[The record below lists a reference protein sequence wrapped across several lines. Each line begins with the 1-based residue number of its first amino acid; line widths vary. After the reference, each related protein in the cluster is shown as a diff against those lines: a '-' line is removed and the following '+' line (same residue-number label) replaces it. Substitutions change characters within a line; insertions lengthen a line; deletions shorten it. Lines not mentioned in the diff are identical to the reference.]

1 MKKITL
7 LMVAIATL
15 VSGAAFADQVTDNL
29 KEKLKAVIPNE
40 SPKSITKTP
49 IPGLYEANY
58 GMQIYYIS
66 EDGNYIV
73 DGEIINLATRTSLTS
88 SSISSAR
95 KDRIASMPSDQTIVF
110 PAKGDTK
117 HVITVFTDIDCGYC
131 RKLHNQMAEY
141 NDLGIEVRYMMFPR
155 AGLQSESYNKAVS
168 SWCATDQQNE
178 LTKAKN
184 GKEITMS
191 ECNNPVAAQYLLG
204 QEVGVTGTPAIVTE
218 DGQIIPGYRKP
229 TDMLQ
234 ALNQLA
240 AAQ

>member
-7 LMVAIATL
+7 LIVAIATL
-15 VSGAAFADQVTDNL
+15 VSSAAFADEVTDKL
-29 KEKLKAVIPNE
+29 KQKLKAVIPNE
-40 SPKSITKTP
+40 APKSITKTP

-88 SSISSAR
+88 SSISGAR
-95 KDRIASMPSDQTIVF
+95 KDKIASMPADQTIVF

-141 NDLGIEVRYMMFPR
+141 NDLGIEVRYMLFPR
-155 AGLQSESYNKAVS
+155 AGLQSDSYDKAVS
-168 SWCATDQQNE
+168 SWCATDQQSE

-204 QEVGVTGTPAIVTE
+204 QEVGVTGTPAIITE

>member
-7 LMVAIATL
+7 ILVAIALLT
-15 VSGAAFADQVTDNL
+15 SGAVFADEVTDKL
-29 KEKLKAVIPNE
+29 KEKLKTIIPNDT
-40 SPKSITKTP
+40 PKSISKTP

-66 EDGNYIV
+66 EDGNYVV
-73 DGEIINLATRTSLTS
+73 DGEIINLVTRTSLTS
-88 SSISSAR
+88 NSISSAR
-95 KDRIASMPSDQTIVF
+95 KDKIASMPSEQTIIF
-110 PAKGDTK
+110 PANGDTK
-117 HVITVFTDIDCGYC
+117 HVITVFTDIDCGFC

-168 SWCATDQQNE
+168 SWCASDQQSE

-184 GKEITMS
+184 GRKITKS

-218 DGQIIPGYRKP
+218 GGQIIPGYRKP
-229 TDMLQ
+229 KDMLQ

>member
-1 MKKITL
+1 MKKIILLALAITTL
-7 LMVAIATL
+7 T
-15 VSGAAFADQVTDNL
+15 SGAVFADAVTDRL
-29 KEKLKAVIPNE
+29 KEQLKTVLPNE

-88 SSISSAR
+88 SSISGAR
-95 KDRIASMPSDQTIVF
+95 KDKIASMPVEQSIVF
-110 PAKGDTK
+110 PATGDTK

-141 NDLGIEVRYMMFPR
+141 NDLGIEVRYMLFPR
-155 AGLQSESYNKAVS
+155 AGLQSASFNKAVS
-168 SWCATDQQNE
+168 AWCAKDNKNE

-184 GKEITMS
+184 GKEIPSM
-191 ECNNPVAAQYLLG
+191 ECNNPIAAQYLLG
-204 QEVGVTGTPAIVTE
+204 QEVGVTGTPAIITE
-218 DGQIIPGYRKP
+218 GGQIIPGYRKP
-229 TDMLQ
+229 VDMLK
-234 ALNQLA
+234 ALDQLA
-240 AAQ
+240 AAM